1 MGYPSSTRAPP
12 TAAALKFLQPRP
24 PDTMAEPV
32 VEPKPVGEEL
42 PTETDELPPPP
53 RPPSSK
59 PDMKRPC
66 LSSAG

>member
-1 MGYPSSTRAPP
+1 
-12 TAAALKFLQPRP
+12 
-24 PDTMAEPV
+24 MAEPV